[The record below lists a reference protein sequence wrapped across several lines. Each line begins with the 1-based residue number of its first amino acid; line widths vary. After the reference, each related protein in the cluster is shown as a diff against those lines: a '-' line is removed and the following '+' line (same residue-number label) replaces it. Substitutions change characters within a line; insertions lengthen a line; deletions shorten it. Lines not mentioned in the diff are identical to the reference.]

1 MAGVHCCFPV
11 RNDMAWLIAAGGV
24 RYRVAVSGSSMG
36 VDVLWLCGLV
46 AEDASSPCMFP
57 CVGGQDVYVIGG

>member
-1 MAGVHCCFPV
+1 
-11 RNDMAWLIAAGGV
+11 MAWLIAAGGV